1 MSVSRSIFA
10 LVDDRDRA
18 YFGRDVRDQDQVGHI
33 DANTRAIF
41 GRSYAAEPDVLVK
54 ELAGDEAIKAADT
67 LLLTIPNQLGVDYNA
82 HLLESIL
89 KYVAPELGWR

>member
-1 MSVSRSIFA
+1 
-10 LVDDRDRA
+10 
-18 YFGRDVRDQDQVGHI
+18 VGYI
-33 DANTRAIF
+33 DNMRAIF

-54 ELAGDEAIKAADT
+54 QLAADEAIAAADT